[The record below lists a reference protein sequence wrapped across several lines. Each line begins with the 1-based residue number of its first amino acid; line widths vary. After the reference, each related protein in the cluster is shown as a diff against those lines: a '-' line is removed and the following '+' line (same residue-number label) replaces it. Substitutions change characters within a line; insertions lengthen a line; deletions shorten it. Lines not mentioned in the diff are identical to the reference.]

1 MTTSVAT
8 NYQRGFQVPASPIAE
23 GINIF
28 HDDLR
33 IFLTGILFFVMYR
46 LYACL
51 VQFGSQSK
59 TQGKVHRL
67 VHASVLE
74 VV

>member
-1 MTTSVAT
+1 MPTSVAT
-8 NYQRGFQVPASPIAE
+8 NYQRGFQTPATPVAE
-23 GINIF
+23 GITLF

-51 VQFGSQSK
+51 NQFGSQAK
-59 TQGKVHRL
+59 GGKVHRL

>member
-1 MTTSVAT
+1 MPTSVAT
-8 NYQRGFQVPASPIAE
+8 NYQRGFQVPGSPIAE
-23 GINIF
+23 GITVF

-33 IFLTGILFFVMYR
+33 IFLTGILFFVVYR

-51 VQFGSQSK
+51 TQFGSQAKS
-59 TQGKVHRL
+59 GGNVHRL